1 MSVFGDLIK
10 KGKHENQENAQV
22 SKFGS
27 SIQLNVYLKSKD
39 GVSIPIV
46 SMGLV
51 YSPTIGWY
59 LW

>member
-27 SIQLNVYLKSKD
+27 SIQLNVYLKAKD

-51 YSPTIGWY
+51 YSPTIG
-59 LW
+59 